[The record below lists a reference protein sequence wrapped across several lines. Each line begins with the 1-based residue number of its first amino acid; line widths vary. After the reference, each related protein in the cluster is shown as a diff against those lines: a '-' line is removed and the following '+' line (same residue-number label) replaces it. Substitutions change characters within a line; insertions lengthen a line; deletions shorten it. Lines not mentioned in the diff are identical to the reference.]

1 MTPRPRRIRLAAMP
15 LVCALALSTAALT
28 AGCQRRPAIGEV
40 SAADRAACRQRADEV
55 FDKQNREEVYRTD
68 VFAGSTRDAPFSVAG
83 LPNDPSRGLASQYQ
97 RDTLLDDCL
106 RSKAGGA
113 PTGTAIGTGTNPTP
127 PANPPS
133 ATPGP
138 NL

>member
-15 LVCALALSTAALT
+15 VLCALALT
-28 AGCQRRPAIGEV
+28 AGCQHRPAIGEV
-40 SAADRAACRQRADEV
+40 SAVDRAACRQRADEV

-68 VFAGSTRDAPFSVAG
+68 VFAGSSRDAPFSVAS
-83 LPNDPSRGLASQYQ
+83 LPNDPSRGLSSQYE

-106 RSKAGGA
+106 RTKAGGG
-113 PTGTAIGTGTNPTP
+113 PTGTGANPTP